1 MFSDSTPG
9 LYGFQ
14 LDKMSSNGVGVSHIQ
29 PNTREKY
36 KKQQQL
42 AWFGCRGAQKWENLL
57 DLVVGLKKKKKKKK
71 IFFFS
76 CVYWACV
83 VMCLCVW
90 VAVWWCGT
98 GSYHCQW

>member
-1 MFSDSTPG
+1 M
-9 LYGFQ
+9 
-14 LDKMSSNGVGVSHIQ
+14 Q

-42 AWFGCRGAQKWENLL
+42 AWFGCREAEKCQILL
-57 DLVVGLKKKKKKKK
+57 DLVVGLKKKKKKK
-71 IFFFS
+71 FS
-76 CVYWACV
+76 YVNWACV